1 MSNPWTIPFDGIN
14 YVCWKDK
21 NDTPRYRKMTMEEEK
36 AYFTSDDKDKYLHD
50 LLRI

>member
-1 MSNPWTIPFDGIN
+1 MSNPWTIPFDGVN

-21 NDTPRYRKMTMEEEK
+21 NNTPQYRKMTLEEEK
-36 AYFTSDDKDKYLHD
+36 AYFTSPDKDKYLHD

>member
-1 MSNPWTIPFDGIN
+1 MSNPWTIPFDGVN

-21 NDTPRYRKMTMEEEK
+21 NNNPHHRKMTAEEEK
-36 AYFTSDDKDKYLHD
+36 AYFATTDKDKYLHE

>member
-21 NDTPRYRKMTMEEEK
+21 NGTPHHRKMTLEEERG
-36 AYFTSDDKDKYLHD
+36 YFKSEDKEKYLHAI
-50 LLRI
+50 LRI